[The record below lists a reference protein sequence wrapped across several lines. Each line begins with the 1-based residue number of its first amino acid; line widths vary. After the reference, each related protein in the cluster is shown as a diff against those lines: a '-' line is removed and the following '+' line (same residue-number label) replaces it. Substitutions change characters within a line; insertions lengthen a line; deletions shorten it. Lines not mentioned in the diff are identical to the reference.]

1 LSQSD
6 RVCPILVESK
16 WGNDADP
23 HLDHTHFLLVGPG
36 SLAALAKH
44 YRAPPIM
51 RIGMVTY
58 AGFPPDIRI
67 ENEAKALVATGHD
80 VIVVANEYSSKIRV
94 HQLDGI
100 HVRYVRF
107 PSAPFPLASPFHF
120 RKTLKSCDLD
130 VVHMQDA
137 PASSPVMMA
146 AKTLSLKTVLDL
158 HEAWPLLRFYDPRLR
173 GKRLPLGLGHVLL
186 TSIEDL
192 LSTRMADAVITIVE
206 EMSDYYRKACRVPR
220 DKMHVVKNVV
230 DLSGFRDAVPARLP
244 PGGFYVT
251 YVGGMESYVRNLEPL
266 ILAAKLLS
274 DLAEVK
280 FLMIGDGAYRPVLQQ
295 LADRLGVH
303 DKIVF
308 TGRVPRSAALSY
320 LLASDVCVLPH
331 LKTPLTDIGLPH
343 KLTQYFAAGKPVIST
358 PLDPVVRMFRKAVY
372 LWQPTTPERLSE
384 ILTELHSNSGLRQS
398 LSAKGRSLVHDK
410 YNWEIEKR
418 RLLRVYESMA

>member
-1 LSQSD
+1 
-6 RVCPILVESK
+6 
-16 WGNDADP
+16 
-23 HLDHTHFLLVGPG
+23 
-36 SLAALAKH
+36 
-44 YRAPPIM
+44 M

-67 ENEAKALVATGHD
+67 ENEAKTLVKAGHD
-80 VIVVANEYSSKIRV
+80 VIVIANEYTSRIRV

-100 HVRYVRF
+100 CVRYVRF

-120 RKTLKSCDLD
+120 RKTLKNCDLD
-130 VVHMQDA
+130 VLHMQDA

-158 HEAWPLLRFYDPRLR
+158 HEAWPLLRFYDPKLR
-173 GKRLPLGLGHVLL
+173 GKRLPLGLAHVLL

-220 DKMHVVKNVV
+220 DKMHVLKNVV
-230 DLSGFRDAVPARLP
+230 DLSGFRDVVPAKLP

-251 YVGGMESYVRNLEPL
+251 YLGGMESYVRNLEPL

-280 FLMIGDGAYRPVLQQ
+280 FLMVGDGAYRPVLEQ
-295 LADRLGVH
+295 LAERLGVQGN
-303 DKIVF
+303 IVF
-308 TGRVPRSAALSY
+308 TGRVPRNTALSY

-331 LKTPLTDIGLPH
+331 LKTPLTDMGLPH
-343 KLTQYFAAGKPVIST
+343 KLTQYFAARKPVVST
-358 PLDPVVRMFRKAVY
+358 PLDPVVRMFRKAIY

-384 ILTELHSNSGLRQS
+384 ILRDLYSDSGLRQS
-398 LSAKGRSLVHDK
+398 LAETGQSLVREE

-418 RLLRVYESMA
+418 RLLRVYESIA